1 MIYLSKSDMGPFK
14 EPWGKKPLNL
24 ENIELANEG
33 FSHIASDILI
43 YCKHVQIE
51 TLLVLVPQQ
60 IPNIVP
66 RRVNSAG
73 CLLWAETWH
82 GKSIIGTQDFSFY
95 RIKKNKKI

>member
-24 ENIELANEG
+24 ENIELAKEG

-66 RRVNSAG
+66 RSQFCRVPSVGRDLAWEVYNWNPRFF
-73 CLLWAETWH
+73 LL
-82 GKSIIGTQDFSFY
+82 QNQ
-95 RIKKNKKI
+95 KKK